1 MGQDVICFVYVC
13 VCYIMNMHVYM
24 LQFVYAFNYEIYSSF
39 CTNNEMFEC
48 WINWDW
54 VCNVLCYFIILSM
67 LGFELVYTLFQ
78 CDKSSASSQFIEN
91 NSQKFQDTKTKC
103 ESIEN
108 KMVRIGEH
116 QQYYAFLIKYNRSAN
131 AH

>member
-1 MGQDVICFVYVC
+1 
-13 VCYIMNMHVYM
+13 
-24 LQFVYAFNYEIYSSF
+24 
-39 CTNNEMFEC
+39 
-48 WINWDW
+48 
-54 VCNVLCYFIILSM
+54 M

-91 NSQKFQDTKTKC
+91 NSQKSQDTKTKC

-131 AH
+131 AQ